1 MKRVLGAVAI
11 AAVLALTGCAG
22 HGRGNSG
29 LSSTDQTHVTSGQ
42 PATSTTTTPP
52 TVGAGNA
59 STAARLTSIDDE
71 LNGIDSSLSSIDSN
85 ITAADKA
92 GDDDN

>member
-42 PATSTTTTPP
+42 PATAHHDAAP
-52 TVGAGNA
+52 TGAGSA
-59 STAARLTSIDDE
+59 STAARLASIDGE